1 MTIEDI
7 LNDARSVVKKVVPDH
22 VEITQVDFEG
32 PTIVIYTKNMEVF
45 AESNDLVRQIA
56 QQLRRRIVVRPD
68 PSLLATPEEAEKV
81 IREVIPPEAQIT
93 GIYFETET
101 GEVTIE
107 ALSPG
112 MVIGRHGSIL
122 NEVKKKIGW
131 APKVVRTPPIP
142 SKTVEE
148 IRQYLRTINDER
160 QTFLKQVG
168 RRLAREVPAGENYVR
183 ITALGGFRQVG
194 RSAALLSTR
203 ESKVLIDCGVLIS
216 EDNGS
221 PYLNAPEVT
230 PLSSIDAVVI
240 THAHLDHSG
249 LVPAL
254 FKYGY
259 EGPIYTTAPTRDL
272 MSLLQLDFIKVAMG
286 EARKSAYDSSHIRK
300 AVANTIPLK
309 YGETT
314 DIAPDIRLTFQN
326 AGHILGS
333 GVAHFH
339 IGDGLYNVA
348 MSGDIKFEK
357 TWLFNPAVN
366 KFPRIETLV
375 LESTYGGYHD
385 IQPSRHEAAQQLKE
399 VTKRVL
405 SRGGKVLV
413 PVFAVGRSRPRVLQG
428 MGRQPAPRPPLRRVP
443 IRRLPGPADPAGGPG
458 DHAHGSRT
466 APDLADQARPRDDR
480 RLLGPL
486 GPSPTAE
493 LRGDDGAEA
502 GAGHRESRRGVQVFR
517 PRVRPVQ
524 EVRPRGAGPDE
535 PRDDPAQVRSLRGRS
550 RARRAS
556 GMGASRSGKRR
567 PWVHLPVGRSLA
579 GILTRLGDRTGRGR
593 RRPPRSRRI
602 LAPARA
608 RRPLAKPTALGPAG
622 ARGRASRRGCRPR
635 DARGRTA
642 DRDHARRGGP
652 WRSVPGLRPALP
664 NRSTRV
670 PPRRSQIPGGLV
682 DNPSPTARI
691 E

>member
-22 VEITQVDFEG
+22 VEITQIDFEG

-68 PSLLATPEEAEKV
+68 PSLLATQEDAEKV

-131 APKVVRTPPIP
+131 APKVIRTPPIP

-221 PYLNAPEVT
+221 PYLNAPEVL
-230 PLSSIDAVVI
+230 PLSSLDAVVI

-254 FKYGY
+254 YKYGY
-259 EGPIYTTAPTRDL
+259 EGPIYTTPPTRDL

-286 EARKSAYDSSHIRK
+286 EARKSPYDSSNIRK

-314 DIAPDIRLTFQN
+314 DIAPDVRLTFQN

-333 GVAHFH
+333 SVAHFH

-366 KFPRIETLV
+366 KFPRLETLV

-385 IQPSRHEAAQQLKE
+385 IQPSRHEASQQLKE
-399 VTKRVL
+399 VLRRVL
-405 SRGGKVLV
+405 TRGGKVLV
-413 PVFAVGRSRPRVLQG
+413 PVFAVGRSQEVMLVLEDAMRNRQIPEVPIYLDG
-428 MGRQPAPRPPLRRVP
+428 MIWEATAIHTAYPEYLKGWADNPLHALVFVGFQSEGSLGRRIQREAREITLTDRGQPLTLPIKLDLETIDGFSGHSDRLQLLNYVGTMEPRPERV
-443 IRRLPGPADPAGGPG
+443 IVN
-458 DHAHGSRT
+458 HGEEYKCS
-466 APDLADQARPRDDR
+466 DLA
-480 RLLGPL
+480 
-486 GPSPTAE
+486 
-493 LRGDDGAEA
+493 
-502 GAGHRESRRGVQVFR
+502 
-517 PRVRPVQ
+517 
-524 EVRPRGAGPDE
+524 
-535 PRDDPAQVRSLRGRS
+535 
-550 RARRAS
+550 S
-556 GMGASRSGKRR
+556 GIYKKFG
-567 PWVHLPVGRSLA
+567 LE
-579 GILTRLGDRTGRGR
+579 
-593 RRPPRSRRI
+593 
-602 LAPARA
+602 ARA
-608 RRPLAKPTALGPAG
+608 PMNLETIR
-622 ARGRASRRGCRPR
+622 
-635 DARGRTA
+635 
-642 DRDHARRGGP
+642 
-652 WRSVPGLRPALP
+652 LR
-664 NRSTRV
+664 
-670 PPRRSQIPGGLV
+670 
-682 DNPSPTARI
+682 
-691 E
+691 